1 MKLIE
6 LCHCNFA
13 SSNERSTQASRAAGR
28 VTLGVGSGTDRK
40 RSGAGHSGAEAGV
53 GVPEAGHSGVHV
65 RRRVVGCVGSGQDF
79 TASIHQGNVLLPVV
93 ICLSFRSVQPSL
105 MVPARGITGQ
115 KETFSHK

>member
-1 MKLIE
+1 ML
-6 LCHCNFA
+6 HA
-13 SSNERSTQASRAAGR
+13 DAGNAR
-28 VTLGVGSGTDRK
+28 EADTL
-40 RSGAGHSGAEAGV
+40 GHSGASLPPSLASTD
-53 GVPEAGHSGVHV
+53 AL